1 MLELKITGNTAKELS
16 GDLFDLAQ
24 LMGFG
29 APTVAD
35 KLTQVVSG
43 NAMGTMGTAATT
55 YETKPKPAPKPTKPA
70 KPVAPEPKPEPKKE
84 PAKAE
89 AAPEITYEQLRSL
102 AGEKIVAGHKA
113 EVSALIKDH
122 GAAKLSGIDPSEFA
136 SFKADLEAL

>member
-16 GDLFDLAQ
+16 GDLFDFAK

-29 APTVAD
+29 SQTTAPEEAP

-43 NAMGTMGTAATT
+43 SAMGTMGATT
-55 YETKPKPAPKPTKPA
+55 TTADVKPKLVPKPA
-70 KPVAPEPKPEPKKE
+70 KPVEPEPE
-84 PAKAE
+84 PAKPKAE

-122 GAAKLSGIDPSEFA
+122 GATKLSGVDPSEFA

>member
-16 GDLFDLAQ
+16 GDLFDFAK

-29 APTVAD
+29 SQTTAPEEAP

-43 NAMGTMGTAATT
+43 SAMGTMGATATT
-55 YETKPKPAPKPTKPA
+55 ANVKPKLVPKPA
-70 KPVAPEPKPEPKKE
+70 KPVEPKPEPE
-84 PAKAE
+84 PAKPKAE

-122 GAAKLSGIDPSEFA
+122 GATKLSGVDPSEFA